1 MKPMHNESH
10 SSSASEYVKSVVFGG
25 MDGILTSF
33 AIIAAAAGSNGNFA
47 TVLIFGL
54 SNVLA
59 DGFAMGFGEYV
70 SGEAERENAA
80 AERMREEWEVEN
92 SLDLEI
98 EEMIQIYMA
107 KGLSREDSTT
117 IVNIISKD
125 HKMFVDF
132 MMIDELGLLVDIEDR
147 SGPRKQGFVMFMSF
161 VIFGMVPLLAY
172 CTGKGQGLD
181 LIFFIS
187 CLLTLV
193 SLIVLGAFKGYLVG
207 VSMTWSAAMMALNGA
222 MSGVVSFALG
232 AIIEGFLRAEVEGN
246 KFTFYMLPLTFI
258 HKILLS
264 PKQANNGLCSSCV
277 FILPPVM
284 SPVVSILL
292 TASYFHCRDN
302 HRLFFFCRSDR
313 RIQSNNKKQI
323 DEGNK
328 SSKRKEEKSQEEE
341 FVQNSANNTD
351 PSQRIFRA
359 CCLILPFLSLLF
371 FRCRTGQELLG
382 ISFLLAVVFFYYYFF
397 LVRRN
402 RSSAREMSE
411 SEGGGNN
418 PGWSSSPSFS
428 SSGGRVLGAART
440 VEDVI
445 LSYRSTSREE
455 GLEVVKE
462 VCRGGHPSS
471 MALHDLEKG
480 VRVFTNHNSAYVDVE
495 EQDFGILAEEILNNS
510 ILSVL
515 VFADHSQRIGDF
527 EICSLSRAMQY
538 NVSVEALTL
547 SGLNVSDEAIC
558 LLCESLV
565 RSRVTFIDLSN
576 TPLED
581 EAGRSLAALANINPY
596 LRTVVVTATLIA
608 EDIQDEIDVACQF
621 NQSNF
626 ESNNSMIDESVFRE
640 GDAALLKQRV
650 GQVIRVK
657 EKKVMLCVAHLFEC
671 CPNGEHCLYS
681 HDLSMTSTS
690 GADQTFQK
698 ALEDMFAS
706 GKDGWEKVLAPL
718 PQEGASWR
726 PPDEAVGSGGGAY
739 AGKGG
744 PQINMHRRLEWKR
757 HQEEARRR
765 REARERLLWS
775 YILPASLL
783 TVGASVGVL
792 VWLLSR
798 GVPQHSRRGTHQS
811 KPTQQRQCTTAE
823 FSPAYYMTSE
833 ETYGDR
839 RLDASFTFCTVQRRR
854 CGGGRGRG
862 GGGRGTLCSFTRNM
876 EEKFASKS
884 IPMAFSIAFSRDEMR
899 YRNFLFVFF
908 FSLFLCAPF
917 FPP

>member
-1 MKPMHNESH
+1 
-10 SSSASEYVKSVVFGG
+10 
-25 MDGILTSF
+25 
-33 AIIAAAAGSNGNFA
+33 
-47 TVLIFGL
+47 
-54 SNVLA
+54 
-59 DGFAMGFGEYV
+59 
-70 SGEAERENAA
+70 
-80 AERMREEWEVEN
+80 MR
-92 SLDLEI
+92 
-98 EEMIQIYMA
+98 
-107 KGLSREDSTT
+107 
-117 IVNIISKD
+117 
-125 HKMFVDF
+125 
-132 MMIDELGLLVDIEDR
+132 
-147 SGPRKQGFVMFMSF
+147 
-161 VIFGMVPLLAY
+161 
-172 CTGKGQGLD
+172 
-181 LIFFIS
+181 
-187 CLLTLV
+187 
-193 SLIVLGAFKGYLVG
+193 
-207 VSMTWSAAMMALNGA
+207 
-222 MSGVVSFALG
+222 
-232 AIIEGFLRAEVEGN
+232 
-246 KFTFYMLPLTFI
+246 I
-258 HKILLS
+258 H
-264 PKQANNGLCSSCV
+264 PSSCDEPSG
-277 FILPPVM
+277 FNSSYCILFP
-284 SPVVSILL
+284 
-292 TASYFHCRDN
+292 Y
-302 HRLFFFCRSDR
+302 
-313 RIQSNNKKQI
+313 NKKQI

-341 FVQNSANNTD
+341 FVQTVAYALFDDTFSLLLLRLFILQITSSEPKNIQGLLPYPSFSLSA
-351 PSQRIFRA
+351 I
-359 CCLILPFLSLLF
+359 LSLQNGAGAPGHIF
-371 FRCRTGQELLG
+371 SSRAFISLG
-382 ISFLLAVVFFYYYFF
+382 SFFYYYFF

-411 SEGGGNN
+411 RGGRNN

-718 PQEGASWR
+718 PQEGA
-726 PPDEAVGSGGGAY
+726 VGSGGGAY

-765 REARERLLWS
+765 REAGGDCCGRTSFLPRFLLW
-775 YILPASLL
+775 
-783 TVGASVGVL
+783 GK
-792 VWLLSR
+792 
-798 GVPQHSRRGTHQS
+798 RRGTGVAS
-811 KPTQQRQCTTAE
+811 LSRCATAQQTVERDP
-823 FSPAYYMTSE
+823 SPPVEVERTKANQPSN
-833 ETYGDR
+833 D
-839 RLDASFTFCTVQRRR
+839 SV
-854 CGGGRGRG
+854 
-862 GGGRGTLCSFTRNM
+862 
-876 EEKFASKS
+876 
-884 IPMAFSIAFSRDEMR
+884 
-899 YRNFLFVFF
+899 
-908 FSLFLCAPF
+908 
-917 FPP
+917 PPLSS